1 MIAEKIIKIMEEVQP
16 VIQLDDD
23 QYGVEKAIQVIHPL
37 LIKHKVIIVPKKILN
52 CSTTNSNKT
61 ANIGMLYQ
69 FIDVESEGKPE
80 KETIEVEILGGG
92 FDEKGNRAIYN
103 ALSGAYR
110 YALQQVFAFTVKD
123 REEVGKDENN
133 EPKNEA
139 SGQVENQTPNS
150 NQIPTEEQE
159 PKGVNELTSEEIDNL
174 FNFDSEVA

>member
-16 VIQLDDD
+16 VLQLDDD

-37 LIKHKVIIVPKKILN
+37 LIKYKVIIIPLKVLN
-52 CSTTNSNKT
+52 CSTTNSNKS

-69 FIDVESEGKPE
+69 FIDAESKE
-80 KETIEVEILGGG
+80 KEAIQVETLGGG

-123 REEVGKDENN
+123 REDVEKGSESKDKQKEQESKQETTNN
-133 EPKNEA
+133 EI
-139 SGQVENQTPNS
+139 T
-150 NQIPTEEQE
+150 IEEQE
-159 PKGVNELTSEEIDNL
+159 PKDVNELTNDELNSL
-174 FNFDSEVA
+174 FQFDSEVT

>member
-37 LIKHKVIIVPKKILN
+37 LIKYKVIIIPKKILN
-52 CSTTNSNKT
+52 CSTTNSNKS

-69 FIDVESEGKPE
+69 FIDAEAKE
-80 KETIEVEILGGG
+80 KEAIEVEILGGG

-123 REEVGKDENN
+123 RDDVEKSNDNKEEGQAVNQASGNN
-133 EPKNEA
+133 VEPSEEEPKD
-139 SGQVENQTPNS
+139 
-150 NQIPTEEQE
+150 
-159 PKGVNELTSEEIDNL
+159 VNELTSDVLDNL
-174 FNFDSEVA
+174 FRFDSEVA

>member
-37 LIKHKVIIVPKKILN
+37 LIKYKVIIIPKKILN
-52 CSTTNSNKT
+52 CSTTNSNKS

-69 FIDVESEGKPE
+69 FIDAEAKE
-80 KETIEVEILGGG
+80 KEAIEVEILGGG

-123 REEVGKDENN
+123 RDDVEKSNDNKEEGQAVNQASSNN
-133 EPKNEA
+133 VEPSKEEPKD
-139 SGQVENQTPNS
+139 
-150 NQIPTEEQE
+150 
-159 PKGVNELTSEEIDNL
+159 VNELTSDELDNL
-174 FNFDSEVA
+174 FRFDSEVA

>member
-37 LIKHKVIIVPKKILN
+37 LIKYKVIIIPLKILN
-52 CSTTNSNKT
+52 CSTSNSNKS

-69 FIDVESEGKPE
+69 FIDAESKE
-80 KETIEVEILGGG
+80 KEAINVEILGGG

-123 REEVGKDENN
+123 RDDIEKGNDNKEEGQAVNQTLGNN
-133 EPKNEA
+133 VEPSEEEPKD
-139 SGQVENQTPNS
+139 
-150 NQIPTEEQE
+150 
-159 PKGVNELTSEEIDNL
+159 VNELTSDELDNL
-174 FNFDSEVA
+174 FKFDSEVA

>member
-37 LIKHKVIIVPKKILN
+37 LIKYKVIIIPKKILN
-52 CSTTNSNKT
+52 CSTTNSNKS

-69 FIDVESEGKPE
+69 FIDAEAKE
-80 KETIEVEILGGG
+80 KEAIEVEILGGG

-123 REEVGKDENN
+123 RDDVEKSNDNKEEGQAVNQALGNN
-133 EPKNEA
+133 VEPSEEEPKD
-139 SGQVENQTPNS
+139 
-150 NQIPTEEQE
+150 
-159 PKGVNELTSEEIDNL
+159 VNELTSDELDNL
-174 FNFDSEVA
+174 FRFDSEVA

>member
-23 QYGVEKAIQVIHPL
+23 QHGVEKAIQVIHPL
-37 LIKHKVIIVPKKILN
+37 LIKYKVIIIPLKILN
-52 CSTTNSNKT
+52 CSTSNSNKS

-69 FIDVESEGKPE
+69 FIDAESKE
-80 KETIEVEILGGG
+80 KEAINVEILGGG

-123 REEVGKDENN
+123 REDVDKGDKSKEESNEQATNQVPTNN
-133 EPKNEA
+133 TEP
-139 SGQVENQTPNS
+139 S
-150 NQIPTEEQE
+150 EEQE
-159 PKGVNELTSEEIDNL
+159 PKGVNELTNDELDNL
-174 FNFDSEVA
+174 FKFDTEVA

>member
-37 LIKHKVIIVPKKILN
+37 LIKYKVIIVPLKILN
-52 CSTTNSNKT
+52 CSTANSNKSV
-61 ANIGMLYQ
+61 NIGMLYQ
-69 FIDVESEGKPE
+69 FIDAESKE
-80 KETIEVEILGGG
+80 KEAIEVEILGGG

-123 REEVGKDENN
+123 KEDVGKSTDDKDEGQTANQVPNN
-133 EPKNEA
+133 NNTEPSEEEPKD
-139 SGQVENQTPNS
+139 
-150 NQIPTEEQE
+150 I
-159 PKGVNELTSEEIDNL
+159 NELTNEELNNL
-174 FNFDSEVA
+174 FKFDTEVA

>member
-37 LIKHKVIIVPKKILN
+37 LIKYKVIIIPLKILN
-52 CSTTNSNKT
+52 CSTSNSNKS

-69 FIDVESEGKPE
+69 FIDAEAKE
-80 KETIEVEILGGG
+80 KEAIEVEILGGG

-123 REEVGKDENN
+123 RDDVEKSNDNKEEGQAVNQASGNN
-133 EPKNEA
+133 VEHSEEEPKD
-139 SGQVENQTPNS
+139 
-150 NQIPTEEQE
+150 
-159 PKGVNELTSEEIDNL
+159 VNELTSDVLDNL
-174 FNFDSEVA
+174 FRFDSEVA

>member
-37 LIKHKVIIVPKKILN
+37 LIKHKVIIIPKKILN
-52 CSTTNSNKT
+52 CSTTNSNKS

-69 FIDVESEGKPE
+69 FIDAESKE
-80 KETIEVEILGGG
+80 KEAIEVEILGGG

-123 REEVGKDENN
+123 REEVEKSDENEN
-133 EPKNEA
+133 ELN
-139 SGQVENQTPNS
+139 GQSVNQVPN
-150 NQIPTEEQE
+150 NNKIPFGEQKL
-159 PKGVNELTSEEIDNL
+159 KGVNELTNDELDNL
-174 FNFDSEVA
+174 FKFDSEVA

>member
-37 LIKHKVIIVPKKILN
+37 LIKYKVIIIPLKILN
-52 CSTTNSNKT
+52 CSTTNSNKS

-69 FIDVESEGKPE
+69 FIDAESKE
-80 KETIEVEILGGG
+80 KEAVEVEILGGG

-123 REEVGKDENN
+123 RDDVEKSNDNKEEGQAVNQASGNN
-133 EPKNEA
+133 VEPSKEEPKD
-139 SGQVENQTPNS
+139 
-150 NQIPTEEQE
+150 
-159 PKGVNELTSEEIDNL
+159 VNELTSDELDNL
-174 FNFDSEVA
+174 FRFDSEVA

>member
-37 LIKHKVIIVPKKILN
+37 LIKYKVIIIPLKILN
-52 CSTTNSNKT
+52 CSTTNSNKS

-69 FIDVESEGKPE
+69 FIDAESKE
-80 KETIEVEILGGG
+80 KEAIEVEILGGG

-123 REEVGKDENN
+123 RDDVEKSNDNKEEGQAVNQASGNN
-133 EPKNEA
+133 VEPSKEEPKD
-139 SGQVENQTPNS
+139 
-150 NQIPTEEQE
+150 
-159 PKGVNELTSEEIDNL
+159 VNELTSDELDNL
-174 FNFDSEVA
+174 FRFDSEVA

>member
-37 LIKHKVIIVPKKILN
+37 LIKYKVIIIPLKILN
-52 CSTTNSNKT
+52 CSTSNSNKS

-69 FIDVESEGKPE
+69 FIDAEAKE
-80 KETIEVEILGGG
+80 KEAIEVEILGGG

-123 REEVGKDENN
+123 RDDVEKSNDNKEEGQAVNQASGNN
-133 EPKNEA
+133 VEPSEEEPKD
-139 SGQVENQTPNS
+139 
-150 NQIPTEEQE
+150 
-159 PKGVNELTSEEIDNL
+159 VNELTSDELDNL
-174 FNFDSEVA
+174 FRFDSEVA

>member
-37 LIKHKVIIVPKKILN
+37 LIKYKVIIIPLKILN
-52 CSTTNSNKT
+52 CSTSNSNKS

-69 FIDVESEGKPE
+69 FIDAESKE
-80 KETIEVEILGGG
+80 KEAINVEILGGG

-123 REEVGKDENN
+123 RDDVDKSNDNKEEGQEVNQAPTNN
-133 EPKNEA
+133 VKP
-139 SGQVENQTPNS
+139 S
-150 NQIPTEEQE
+150 EEE
-159 PKGVNELTSEEIDNL
+159 PKGVNELTSDELDNL
-174 FNFDSEVA
+174 FKFDSEVA

>member
-37 LIKHKVIIVPKKILN
+37 LIKYKVIIVPLKILN
-52 CSTTNSNKT
+52 CSTANSNKSV
-61 ANIGMLYQ
+61 NIGMLYQ
-69 FIDVESEGKPE
+69 FIDAESKE
-80 KETIEVEILGGG
+80 KEAIEVEILGGG

-123 REEVGKDENN
+123 KEDIGKSNDDKNEGRTANQVLNNNNTEPSEE
-133 EPKNEA
+133 EPKD
-139 SGQVENQTPNS
+139 
-150 NQIPTEEQE
+150 I
-159 PKGVNELTSEEIDNL
+159 NELTNEELNNL
-174 FNFDSEVA
+174 FKFDTEVA

>member
-37 LIKHKVIIVPKKILN
+37 LIKYKVIIIPKKILN
-52 CSTTNSNKT
+52 CSTTNSNKS

-69 FIDVESEGKPE
+69 FIDAEAKE
-80 KETIEVEILGGG
+80 KEAIEVEILGGG

-123 REEVGKDENN
+123 RDDVEKSNDNKEEGQAVNQASGNN
-133 EPKNEA
+133 VEPSKEEPKD
-139 SGQVENQTPNS
+139 
-150 NQIPTEEQE
+150 
-159 PKGVNELTSEEIDNL
+159 VNELTSDELDNL
-174 FNFDSEVA
+174 FKFDSEVA

>member
-37 LIKHKVIIVPKKILN
+37 LIKYKVIIIPKKILN
-52 CSTTNSNKT
+52 CSTTNSNKS

-69 FIDVESEGKPE
+69 FIDAEAKE
-80 KETIEVEILGGG
+80 KEAIEVEILGGG

-123 REEVGKDENN
+123 RDDVEKSNDNKEEGQAVNQASGNN
-133 EPKNEA
+133 VEPSEEEPKD
-139 SGQVENQTPNS
+139 
-150 NQIPTEEQE
+150 
-159 PKGVNELTSEEIDNL
+159 VNELTSDELDNL
-174 FNFDSEVA
+174 FRFDSEVA

>member
-37 LIKHKVIIVPKKILN
+37 LIKHKVIILPLKILN
-52 CSTTNSNKT
+52 CSTSNSNKS
-61 ANIGMLYQ
+61 ANIGILYQ
-69 FIDVESEGKPE
+69 FIDAESKE
-80 KETIEVEILGGG
+80 KESIEVEILGGG

-123 REEVGKDENN
+123 REEIEKDNDCKEEGQAGSQ
-133 EPKNEA
+133 EPTNIIEA
-139 SGQVENQTPNS
+139 SE
-150 NQIPTEEQE
+150 E
-159 PKGVNELTSEEIDNL
+159 PKGVSELTNDELDNL
-174 FNFDSEVA
+174 FKLDSEVA